1 MKTSQILSCVFILT
15 LLFGTSCKKDN
26 PGPQLPPA
34 TTTGACTFGCRVN
47 GEVWLPGKKSNGTI
61 DDIEGGIKGRWNLDG
76 SRDTLSYDFL
86 LFGYG
91 KNNSSFQVYLSEI
104 NQTGTYQV
112 NFSTMMWPAMVQPES
127 YLFFSDGTR
136 TFQTD
141 SRNGGS
147 VTITRYDKSKQIF
160 SGQFEFK
167 VFNKNGID
175 SAIVADGRFDIDMN
189 KIN

>member
-1 MKTSQILSCVFILT
+1 MSQILLAVSILA

-26 PGPQLPPA
+26 QCPQLPPI
-34 TTTGACTFGCRVN
+34 TKTGACTFGCRVN

-76 SRDTLSYDFL
+76 SRDTISYDFL

-104 NQTGTYQV
+104 NQTGAYPV
-112 NFSTMMWPAMVQPES
+112 NFSTMMWPAMVQPKS
-127 YLFFSDGTR
+127 YLFFNDGSR
-136 TFQTD
+136 GFQTD
-141 SRNGGS
+141 FRNTGS
-147 VTITRYDKSKQIF
+147 VTVTRYDKTNQIF

-167 VFNKNGID
+167 VFNSNGLD
-175 SAIVADGRFDIDMN
+175 SAVVTDGRFDIDMK